1 VTYATTS
8 EMLRS
13 LFRANRRRILHTYAL
28 TVLENLFNLLYP
40 FATGL
45 AINGLLGGD
54 FSGLALFA
62 GIWLA
67 HAATGVWRQRY
78 DTRTFTHIYRDLAT
92 RVVLGQRS
100 RGVPASQIVARS
112 ALARELVNFLE
123 RDVPLGITA
132 LFGFFGSLVML
143 FLYDALT
150 GLVCLALLAP
160 LVVLNRAFARRA
172 LALNK
177 GLNDQL
183 EREVDVLTERRQAAV
198 REHYGLLADWR
209 VRLSDAEATT
219 WGLLEVFIVGLVAFA
234 IVRAVSLP
242 NVEAGTIYSIVAYS
256 WDFVASLGNVPF
268 LVQQL
273 ARLRDIG
280 DRVASEGGTTEDVL
294 R

>member
-1 VTYATTS
+1 
-8 EMLRS
+8 MLRS

-28 TVLENLFNLLYP
+28 TVAENLFNLLYP

-45 AINGLLGGD
+45 AINDLLRGG

-78 DTRTFTHIYRDLAT
+78 DTRTFTRIYGDLAT
-92 RVVLGQRS
+92 RVVLEQRS

-112 ALARELVNFLE
+112 ALARELVDFLE
-123 RDVPLGITA
+123 RDVPLVITA

-143 FLYDALT
+143 FLYDAIT

-172 LALNK
+172 LTLNK

-209 VRLSDAEATT
+209 VGLSGAAATPP
-219 WGLLEVFIVGLVAFA
+219 GVFEIFIIGLVAFP
-234 IVRAVSLP
+234 ILRAGFLSPLGARP
-242 NVEAGTIYSIVAYS
+242 DFSIVS
-256 WDFVASLGNVPF
+256 FSFGLVAS
-268 LVQQL
+268 
-273 ARLRDIG
+273 
-280 DRVASEGGTTEDVL
+280 
-294 R
+294 